1 MADILPPS
9 PTDAPFGSYNWQDWY
24 IKVRNAINAAASISW
39 SQITNFTGSNL
50 TQIVTRSHQ
59 SLQNVLGT
67 TSPNT
72 AFGHVPVAGGT
83 NQVLSKASA
92 TDYDYVWSTA
102 TTGTV
107 THTVGALTANQI
119 VLGNGAADA
128 KTLGALGTTTTVLHG
143 NAAGAPSF
151 GAIVLT
157 SDVSGN
163 LPVTNLNSGTGASSS
178 TYWRGDAT
186 WSAITLPSQLTFTA
200 PTLLNSWVNFGG
212 AFTPAGYTK
221 DGYGMV
227 KLRGLVK
234 SGTLGS
240 PIFTLPSGYIPSFTH
255 IFAVASNDLFGEVR
269 VDTSGNVFTAVA
281 SNLYVSLDGISF
293 VGL

>member
-59 SLQNVLGT
+59 SLQNILGNGVGHI
-67 TSPNT
+67 PAAGT
-72 AFGHVPVAGGT
+72 A
-83 NQVLSKASA
+83 NQVLAKIDA
-92 TDYDYVWSTA
+92 TDYNTHWA
-102 TTGTV
+102 T
-107 THTVGALTANQI
+107 
-119 VLGNGAADA
+119 
-128 KTLGALGTTTTVLHG
+128 
-143 NAAGAPSF
+143 
-151 GAIVLT
+151 
-157 SDVSGN
+157 
-163 LPVTNLNSGTGASSS
+163 
-178 TYWRGDAT
+178 
-186 WSAITLPSQLTFTA
+186 ITLPSQLTFTA